1 MNFDK
6 KGQVTIFIIVA
17 VIIALIVI
25 FFFVLRPNATAVFQ
39 SQEINP
45 ISYLKSCVEPVIRE
59 SVNELSKKGGYSEPE
74 GYIMHNGEKIKY
86 LCYTNNYYETCV
98 VQQPMIKNHFEEELN
113 VKVNTKANECVQS
126 LIEEY
131 RKRNYEVSS
140 SSISSETSI
149 QLGKIVIEVNA
160 PLTISKD
167 ETSQSF
173 SKFSVDIDSNMYELL
188 FTAANI
194 IDFES
199 SLGDSATELYLQ
211 YYPDI
216 KIYKNNLGDGSTIYK
231 IENVISGESFTFAS
245 RSLAWPAGYGFD
257 EA

>member
-1 MNFDK
+1 
-6 KGQVTIFIIVA
+6 
-17 VIIALIVI
+17 
-25 FFFVLRPNATAVFQ
+25 
-39 SQEINP
+39 
-45 ISYLKSCVEPVIRE
+45 
-59 SVNELSKKGGYSEPE
+59 
-74 GYIMHNGEKIKY
+74 
-86 LCYTNNYYETCV
+86 
-98 VQQPMIKNHFEEELN
+98 
-113 VKVNTKANECVQS
+113 
-126 LIEEY
+126 
-131 RKRNYEVSS
+131 
-140 SSISSETSI
+140 
-149 QLGKIVIEVNA
+149 
-160 PLTISKD
+160 
-167 ETSQSF
+167 
-173 SKFSVDIDSNMYELL
+173 MYELL